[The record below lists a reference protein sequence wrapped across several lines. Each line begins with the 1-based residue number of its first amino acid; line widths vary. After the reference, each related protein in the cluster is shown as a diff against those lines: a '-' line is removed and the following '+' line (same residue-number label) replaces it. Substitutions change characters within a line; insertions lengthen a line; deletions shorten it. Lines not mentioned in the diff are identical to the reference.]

1 MMDNKRKYFKYNE
14 QDILKILSEYFHT
27 NSDSESI
34 NSQVI
39 LLGETAKDLR
49 LIAVVGD
56 GEDEELFET
65 DLEEIDK
72 KIDFNGWYWEY
83 DLVNVMWSLGTNH
96 KKEPLSQGFFFIL
109 TFLIY
114 LKF

>member
-1 MMDNKRKYFKYNE
+1 MKWWVVMMDNKRKYFKYNE

-49 LIAVVGD
+49 LIAVVG
-56 GEDEELFET
+56 EDEELFET

-72 KIDFNGWYWEY
+72 KIDFNGSY
-83 DLVNVMWSLGTNH
+83 
-96 KKEPLSQGFFFIL
+96 
-109 TFLIY
+109 
-114 LKF
+114 

>member
-14 QDILKILSEYFHT
+14 QDILEILSEYLYT
-27 NSDSESI
+27 NPNSETIS
-34 NSQVI
+34 SKAI

-49 LIAVVGD
+49 LVAVIGD

-72 KIDFNGWYWEY
+72 KIDFNG
-83 DLVNVMWSLGTNH
+83 SH
-96 KKEPLSQGFFFIL
+96 
-109 TFLIY
+109 
-114 LKF
+114 

>member
-1 MMDNKRKYFKYNE
+1 MKWWVVMMDNKRKYFKYNE

-27 NSDSESI
+27 NSSSESI

-65 DLEEIDK
+65 NLEEIDK
-72 KIDFNGWYWEY
+72 KIDFNGSY
-83 DLVNVMWSLGTNH
+83 
-96 KKEPLSQGFFFIL
+96 
-109 TFLIY
+109 
-114 LKF
+114 

>member
-14 QDILKILSEYFHT
+14 QDILKILSEYLHT
-27 NSDSESI
+27 NTNSETIS
-34 NSQVI
+34 SQAI

-49 LIAVVGD
+49 LVAVIGD

-72 KIDFNGWYWEY
+72 KIDFNG
-83 DLVNVMWSLGTNH
+83 SH
-96 KKEPLSQGFFFIL
+96 
-109 TFLIY
+109 
-114 LKF
+114 

>member
-49 LIAVVGD
+49 LIAVVG
-56 GEDEELFET
+56 EDEELFET

-72 KIDFNGWYWEY
+72 KIDFNGSY
-83 DLVNVMWSLGTNH
+83 
-96 KKEPLSQGFFFIL
+96 
-109 TFLIY
+109 
-114 LKF
+114 

>member
-14 QDILKILSEYFHT
+14 QDILKILSEYLHT
-27 NSDSESI
+27 NANSETIS
-34 NSQVI
+34 SQAI

-49 LIAVVGD
+49 LVAVVGDGD

-72 KIDFNGWYWEY
+72 KIDFNG
-83 DLVNVMWSLGTNH
+83 SH
-96 KKEPLSQGFFFIL
+96 
-109 TFLIY
+109 
-114 LKF
+114 